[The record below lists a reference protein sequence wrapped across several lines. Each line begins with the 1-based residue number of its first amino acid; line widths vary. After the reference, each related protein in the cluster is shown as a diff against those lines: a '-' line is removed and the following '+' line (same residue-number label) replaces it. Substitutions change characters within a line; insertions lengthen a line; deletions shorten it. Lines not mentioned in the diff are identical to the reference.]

1 MKVLQEF
8 VPERVQ
14 EGGRVQRHGD
24 GGPDQHHPGYH
35 RYTQYRKRALDWWL
49 LVWSINLRVEFFQF
63 FYAVCYVL
71 NLL

>member
-1 MKVLQEF
+1 MQVLQEF

-35 RYTQYRKRALDWWL
+35 RYTQYRKRALDCT
-49 LVWSINLRVEFFQF
+49 WSVSSSAMLFIT
-63 FYAVCYVL
+63 Y
-71 NLL
+71 